1 MKVCQ
6 SCGRNNTDQALFC
19 ECCRALLPRPPGSLT
34 PLRRQGWNVEGVVV
48 LLTIVSLSLVSI
60 VALGRWEPVR
70 RLVTGER
77 PIDQPSRVE
86 PSPGQTDNPTVQA
99 DSPSAGVLDRSRVLA
114 IQDIERRTYDLVND
128 YRVSIGL
135 PALEYSEAL
144 AAIARQ
150 HSQAMATGRSS
161 FSHAGAPLRMRAA
174 QDIIRLK
181 TFAENIA
188 FNNAPASRA
197 PRRALSGWLRSK
209 GHRETI
215 EGQFDLTGVGSAR
228 GDNGVIYLT
237 QLFVDRQERT
247 ER

>member
-6 SCGRNNTDQALFC
+6 SCGRDNTDKARFC
-19 ECCRALLPRPPGSLT
+19 ACCRALLSRPSGSLSS
-34 PLRRQGWNVEGVVV
+34 PRRQGWNVEGVVV
-48 LLTIVSLSLVSI
+48 LLTIVSLSVVI
-60 VALGRWEPVR
+60 IAALGRWEPVR

-77 PIDQPSRVE
+77 SVDQPSRVE
-86 PSPGQTDNPTVQA
+86 PPPVQA
-99 DSPSAGVLDRSRVLA
+99 EKPGADVPNRPRVLA
-114 IQDIERRTYDLVND
+114 VQDVERRTYDLVNG

-135 PALEYSEAL
+135 PPLEYSEAL

-161 FSHAGAPLRMRAA
+161 FSHTGAPVRMRAT

-188 FNNAPASRA
+188 FNNAPAYRA
-197 PRRALSGWLRSK
+197 PRRALSGWLGSK

-228 GDNGVIYLT
+228 GADGFIYLT
-237 QLFVDRQERT
+237 QLFVDRP
-247 ER
+247 